1 MRWNTDITDMV
12 EPLEFKQNGHLDP
25 ALLDPATVSRA
36 EKLIGHWVN
45 TNPDTQGI
53 AECEIRPDGDQFVIR
68 IAGVGADGPIAW
80 PTVRAKPL
88 ANLEEEAGQ
97 RTIALAATFEFGF
110 MKSEI
115 YIRVN
120 KGVLVIV
127 LFNTFQDDSGRA
139 NYLNR
144 EFFYRV

>member
-1 MRWNTDITDMV
+1 MS
-12 EPLEFKQNGHLDP
+12 EALQFKQSGHLDP
-25 ALLDPATVSRA
+25 ALLDPATTSRA
-36 EKLIGHWVN
+36 EKLIGRWVN

-53 AECEIRPDGDQFVIR
+53 AECEIQRDGDQFSIKLSG
-68 IAGVGADGPIAW
+68 AGTDGPIAW
-80 PTVRAKPL
+80 PTARTKAL

-97 RTIALAATFEFGF
+97 RTIALATTFEFGF

-127 LFNTFQDDSGRA
+127 LFNTFQDDSGRS

-144 EFFYRV
+144 EFFYRLN

>member
-1 MRWNTDITDMV
+1 MDDMT

-25 ALLDPATVSRA
+25 ALLDPATTARA
-36 EKLIGHWVN
+36 EKLIGRWLN

-53 AECEIRPDGDQFVIR
+53 AECEIQPDGDQFTIKLSG
-68 IAGVGADGPIAW
+68 AGTDGPIVW
-80 PTVRAKPL
+80 PIARSKAL

-97 RTIALAATFEFGF
+97 RTIALAASFDHRF

-127 LFNTFQDDSGRA
+127 LFNTFQDESGRS

>member
-1 MRWNTDITDMV
+1 MSC
-12 EPLEFKQNGHLDP
+12 EPLGFKQNGHLDS

-36 EKLIGHWVN
+36 EKLIGRWIN

-53 AECEIRPDGDQFVIR
+53 AECEIQREGDQFTIR
-68 IAGVGADGPIAW
+68 ISGVGADGPIAW
-80 PTVRAKPL
+80 PIALTKAL

-127 LFNTFQDDSGRA
+127 LFNTFQDDSGRS

>member
-1 MRWNTDITDMV
+1 ML
-12 EPLEFKQNGHLDP
+12 EPLEYKQNGHLDS
-25 ALLDPATVSRA
+25 ALLDPVTVSRA
-36 EKLIGHWVN
+36 EKLLGRWVN
-45 TNPDTQGI
+45 TNRETQGI
-53 AECEIRPDGDQFVIR
+53 AECEIERDGDQFI
-68 IAGVGADGPIAW
+68 IKISGVGTDGPIAW
-80 PTVRAKPL
+80 PIVRSKPL

-127 LFNTFQDDSGRA
+127 LFNTFQDESGRS

-144 EFFYRV
+144 EFFYRVAS